1 VGAVLVAR
9 LDKLVETV
17 SMLRGITTPCRDKKK
32 GCSIEEVMEELHS
45 IDGVASSSAL
55 YTFATKFFYAR
66 SKREMWTAMGCID
79 RKMSWLK
86 IMFDQHRR
94 T

>member
-1 VGAVLVAR
+1 LR
-9 LDKLVETV
+9 LSPCLEGSQLLVE
-17 SMLRGITTPCRDKKK
+17 IKKK

-66 SKREMWTAMGCID
+66 SKREMWTVMGCID